1 MLFLNDTLT
10 FLLILLIILIIFC
23 FMHSVMYK
31 SQVLRFDYEE
41 NGEDRYTGNGVNGVN
56 GVNNAYD
63 KYDSNINRN
72 KINYQIM
79 HLHRLIDESKN
90 KLKENFESD
99 MTEDEAQE
107 LLQKLIETIAF
118 LDNINTVELPI
129 ILEKINEINQQR
141 IANKQAILQTL
152 TSIYIYRYIQ
162 TINEGNAAA
171 NKEYLKYQNPKEN
184 KYYKQYL

>member
-1 MLFLNDTLT
+1 
-10 FLLILLIILIIFC
+10 
-23 FMHSVMYK
+23 MHSVMYK

-41 NGEDRYTGNGVNGVN
+41 DGNYETSN
-56 GVNNAYD
+56 
-63 KYDSNINRN
+63 YDSNINRN
-72 KINYQIM
+72 KINQQIM

-90 KLKENFESD
+90 KMKENFDASIMSE
-99 MTEDEAQE
+99 EEAQE
-107 LLQKLIETIAF
+107 LLKQLISTIAF

-141 IANKQAILQTL
+141 IANKQEILKTL

>member
-1 MLFLNDTLT
+1 
-10 FLLILLIILIIFC
+10 
-23 FMHSVMYK
+23 MHSVMYK

-41 NGEDRYTGNGVNGVN
+41 DGNGETSN
-56 GVNNAYD
+56 
-63 KYDSNINRN
+63 YDSNINRN
-72 KINYQIM
+72 KINQQIM

-90 KLKENFESD
+90 KMKENFDASIMSE
-99 MTEDEAQE
+99 EEAQA
-107 LLQKLIETIAF
+107 LLKQLIETIAF

-141 IANKQAILQTL
+141 IANKQEILKTL